1 MSLTYLPVA
10 PISRDRVSISLSS
23 DNVSDVHTCE
33 LLGSEELS
41 ERIPYADLPTRSMDE
56 LLALLLGDFS
66 TSAVWE
72 QTPRQTPTD
81 KTTHTPTHTPTRTPN
96 QTPNRSP
103 AQLANRFPGLQTSPR
118 SPQRSMGQ
126 ASMPKPSLPA
136 PKTSPPRMS
145 PSKAVRATGP
155 GSMLIGPRRMLTDP
169 RTVLTDPRHILSA
182 PRSIV
187 SAPRNVLAGNSH
199 VRRLY
204 SHYSLMDTVDLL
216 ASAPLL
222 PSMRPSS
229 RKPSNHDLSSFNQV
243 PKRFSSFI
251 VDQARSSVRDISDL
265 MGSQATIFSTRPGDP
280 QPESAASP
288 PLARRGA
295 IRARQGGLWYRMRVR
310 MRRVADRMAHGLR
323 AFVVRT
329 KRVRSFRGALRRR
342 RRAARAP
349 VSARGAIS
357 APVANPALGL
367 APATRVPHLSSA
379 IRKMAG
385 QPVSSS
391 EENVPQRADSVEAKD
406 SAPKTLEPAARPVT
420 PPQVPPTPPPHTAG
434 TLRAYLGEQRQRQQA
449 QALWRQYLANVVA
462 QRIALRQEIA
472 VFHLLAAQ
480 LELPPRLAPQY
491 ARSHRASV
499 AMTDDTKLAALDKR
513 DFWRRE
519 RDAREPT
526 VPEEVP
532 ETDLGADLESL
543 GPRTASQ
550 STGLS
555 GKLSDALDASSV
567 VSAGSEIARV
577 FHRRSMLGDML
588 DYSSDSEAS
597 TVGSDVERYSTVRRH
612 EGKAMPRSQG
622 VPVGLSLFG

>member
-1 MSLTYLPVA
+1 MLT
-10 PISRDRVSISLSS
+10 D
-23 DNVSDVHTCE
+23 
-33 LLGSEELS
+33 
-41 ERIPYADLPTRSMDE
+41 
-56 LLALLLGDFS
+56 
-66 TSAVWE
+66 
-72 QTPRQTPTD
+72 
-81 KTTHTPTHTPTRTPN
+81 
-96 QTPNRSP
+96 
-103 AQLANRFPGLQTSPR
+103 
-118 SPQRSMGQ
+118 
-126 ASMPKPSLPA
+126 
-136 PKTSPPRMS
+136 
-145 PSKAVRATGP
+145 
-155 GSMLIGPRRMLTDP
+155 PRRMLTDP

-187 SAPRNVLAGNSH
+187 SVPRNVLAGNSH

-222 PSMRPSS
+222 PSMKPSS

-280 QPESAASP
+280 QPESVASP

-385 QPVSSS
+385 QPVSTS
-391 EENVPQRADSVEAKD
+391 EETVPQRADSIEAKD

-434 TLRAYLGEQRQRQQA
+434 TLRAYLDEQRQRQQA

-499 AMTDDTKLAALDKR
+499 AMTDDTKLAALEKR
-513 DFWRRE
+513 EFWRRE

-532 ETDLGADLESL
+532 EADLESL

-555 GKLSDALDASSV
+555 EKLSDALDASSV